1 MVKKKEDI
9 LNIFMLS
16 AFLLFAVVEVKA
28 QENPPIP
35 IEVEVRNAQFL
46 NFGKF
51 TVGATGGTVV
61 IDPQGSRISTG
72 DIYLLGNDFSYAIFD
87 VYSNPGTLIQIQS
100 YSDTYLMGPTND
112 QVRLEIKPAV
122 DIYPGQTFITTG
134 SPFEVFVGGTL
145 HVPSGNTVQ
154 PGSYNATFNLTFI
167 HQ

>member
-1 MVKKKEDI
+1 MKSMENK
-9 LNIFMLS
+9 LRIFSLL
-16 AFLLFAVVEVKA
+16 AFLLFAVFQVKA

-51 TVGATGGTVV
+51 TVGAAGGTVV
-61 IDPQGSRISTG
+61 IGPQGSRTSTG

-87 VYSNPGTLIQIQS
+87 VYSNPGTLIQVQS
-100 YSDTYLMGPTND
+100 YSDTYLMGPTNN
-112 QVRLEIKPAV
+112 QLRLEIRPSV
-122 DIYPGQTFITTG
+122 DVYPGQTFITTG
-134 SPFEVFVGGTL
+134 SSFPVYVGGTL

>member
-1 MVKKKEDI
+1 MKF
-9 LNIFMLS
+9 LSLS
-16 AFLLFAVVEVKA
+16 AFLLLTLVQVTA

-51 TVGATGGTVV
+51 TVGPGGGTVV
-61 IDPQGSRISTG
+61 ISPQGNRTSTS

-87 VYSNPGTLIQIQS
+87 VYSNPGTLIQVQS
-100 YSDTYLMGPTND
+100 YSDIFLTGPTTGE
-112 QVRLEIKPAV
+112 VRLEIKPSV

-145 HVPSGNTVQ
+145 HVPSGDAVQ
-154 PGSYNATFNLTFI
+154 PGNYNATFNLTFI